1 MVHFYKHDNGLWLNA
16 AVKPQI
22 IHILCQV
29 PKLSTSV
36 IVILFIKTSISL
48 SLSFLFKILSMYLSQ
63 VSVM

>member
-22 IHILCQV
+22 THILCQV

-48 SLSFLFKILSMYLSQ
+48 SFLFKILSMYLSQ

>member
-1 MVHFYKHDNGLWLNA
+1 MVHFYKHDNDLWLNA
-16 AVKPQI
+16 AVNPQI

-48 SLSFLFKILSMYLSQ
+48 SFLFKILSMYLSQ

>member
-1 MVHFYKHDNGLWLNA
+1 MVHFYNHDNGLWLNA

-29 PKLSTSV
+29 PKLSISL

-48 SLSFLFKILSMYLSQ
+48 LFKILSMYLSQ
-63 VSVM
+63 VSFM

>member
-22 IHILCQV
+22 THILCQV
-29 PKLSTSV
+29 PKLSTSKR
-36 IVILFIKTSISL
+36 IVILFIKTSI